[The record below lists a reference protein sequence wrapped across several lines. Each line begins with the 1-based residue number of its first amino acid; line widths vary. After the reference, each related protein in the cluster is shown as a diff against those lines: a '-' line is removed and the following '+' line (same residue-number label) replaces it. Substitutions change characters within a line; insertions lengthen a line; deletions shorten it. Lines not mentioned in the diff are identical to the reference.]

1 MSYAK
6 FSLALKSTIDYIAKQ
21 IADTKSLPFLDLTA
35 SVIDPN
41 IVESDQPAICWS
53 MSSLDEHPFDPLWV
67 ASFEIG
73 AMTLLDPSQYISL
86 DITGALTDVF
96 RVGASFDIMDYSGDE
111 APTKLEGRFFIT
123 SSGIAP
129 TQQDQE
135 TNLRFIVVTI
145 RASRHVC

>member
-1 MSYAK
+1 MSYST

-21 IADTKSLPFLDLTA
+21 VADSKSLPFIDLTA
-35 SVIDPN
+35 SVLDPEV
-41 IVESDQPAICWS
+41 VESDQPAICWS

-73 AMTLLDPSQYISL
+73 AITMLDPSQYISL

-96 RVGASFDIMDYSGDE
+96 RVGASFDIRDYSGAE
-111 APTKLEGRFFIT
+111 IPTKLEGRFIII

-145 RASRHVC
+145 RASRHD